1 MNPEKEHKKGGS
13 RLQKSTEKPEKQK
26 KPRVPLTSRQKALRV
41 VYIVVTVI
49 AAIIVTAFAASRLL
63 FVKPNVPTTQNR
75 RGADLLRRAGDQ
87 RQRAER
93 RFLHLSH
100 HWAGHG
106 RRREHRHGDAGG
118 LRCAQSE
125 AERHEHSP

>member
-75 RGADLLRRAGDQ
+75 PKPPVASGEPISSDAPEIND
-87 RQRAER
+87 
-93 RFLHLSH
+93 S
-100 HWAGHG
+100 G
-106 RRREHRHGDAGG
+106 RK
-118 LRCAQSE
+118 
-125 AERHEHSP
+125 